1 MTAPAPLVL
10 VHGGGHGSWC
20 WEPLRAHL
28 EAPVLAVDL
37 PPRSIR
43 GGEGRHA
50 DVPELAT
57 LTIGDFAAAVLADVD
72 AAGHDRFVLV
82 GHSMGGL
89 TISEVARRAPTR
101 VAHLVY
107 VSAIVPPEGLSAVEA
122 MPVELRQPTRAA
134 IDAHRDGGANP
145 VGGLDDTALR
155 FMFCNDMDEDQT
167 RFVLDNAGTEVAVA
181 LAEPAWRAGI
191 PAELPKTYVKLL
203 RDQSLP
209 PELQDNLIS
218 NLEASPGGA
227 VEVVTLD
234 AGHDVMI
241 SRPRALAPVLN
252 RIAAGPPEVA

>member
-1 MTAPAPLVL
+1 VTTPLVF
-10 VHGGGHGSWC
+10 VHGGGHGAWC

-28 EAPVLAVDL
+28 AADALAVDL

-43 GGEGRHA
+43 GGLGRHTE
-50 DVPELAT
+50 VPELGT
-57 LTIGDFAAAVLADVD
+57 LTIGDFATSVLADAD
-72 AAGHDRFVLV
+72 AAGYDRFVLV

-107 VSAIVPPEGLSAVEA
+107 VSAIVPPEGASAIEA
-122 MPVELRQPTRAA
+122 MPVELRAPVRAA

-145 VGGLDDTALR
+145 VGGLDETALR
-155 FMFCNDMDEDQT
+155 FMFCNDMNEEQT
-167 RFVLDNAGTEVAVA
+167 RVVLDNAGTEVAPA
-181 LAEPAWRAGI
+181 LAEPVWRAGI
-191 PAELPKTYVKLL
+191 PSDLTKTYVKLL

-209 PELQDNLIS
+209 PELQDNLVS

-241 SRPRALAPVLN
+241 SRPSELATVLD
-252 RIAAGPPEVA
+252 RIAAGPPTVA